1 MPIPLTV
8 LNDYVRCIEKQKAE
22 HWRELEPLLN
32 GKVHVGERKFGRPT
46 WTDTTQRQ
54 VARLKATI
62 AEYEGIFGEH
72 QISNLSIRAAAAK
85 AWEQLTHPRCHYYQR
100 PALTTQ

>member
-8 LNDYVRCIEKQKAE
+8 LNDYVRWIEKQKAE

-62 AEYEGIFGEH
+62 AEYEGI
-72 QISNLSIRAAAAK
+72 LASIKYQTYRY
-85 AWEQLTHPRCHYYQR
+85 EPPPRR
-100 PALTTQ
+100 RGNS